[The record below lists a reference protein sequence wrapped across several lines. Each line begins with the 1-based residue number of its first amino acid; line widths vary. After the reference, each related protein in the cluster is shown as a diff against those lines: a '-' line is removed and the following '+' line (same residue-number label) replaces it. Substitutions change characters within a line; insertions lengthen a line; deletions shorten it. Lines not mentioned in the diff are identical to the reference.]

1 MYKFPLNNFLPQNTS
16 NIIYIHEVILS
27 GVRVCDL
34 IAMMVQA
41 WTDTLDI
48 YSIRI
53 GINYGFVAQYCIAL
67 RSLVI
72 EKIETENVTL
82 CQME

>member
-1 MYKFPLNNFLPQNTS
+1 MKLYYLV
-16 NIIYIHEVILS
+16 YVY
-27 GVRVCDL
+27 DL

>member
-1 MYKFPLNNFLPQNTS
+1 MKLYYLV
-16 NIIYIHEVILS
+16 YVY
-27 GVRVCDL
+27 DL

-53 GINYGFVAQYCIAL
+53 GINYGFVAQCL

-72 EKIETENVTL
+72 EKIETEMSLYVRWSKNRFG
-82 CQME
+82 QA